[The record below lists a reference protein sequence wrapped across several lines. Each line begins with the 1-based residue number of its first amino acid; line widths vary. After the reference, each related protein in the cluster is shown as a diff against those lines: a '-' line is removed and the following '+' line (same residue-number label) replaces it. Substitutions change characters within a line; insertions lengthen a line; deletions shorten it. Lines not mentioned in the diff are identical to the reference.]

1 MQISSV
7 TCLYIRCLDTSVF
20 NFQNDKN
27 RHFLGVLSKRN
38 IYSASN
44 YCFPTTSL
52 CEKDTYILFFSDA
65 PVSNFRNRISII
77 FFSAMPVTEEHFL
90 HLSFFCDARL
100 MRHVPLFINLG
111 HCFCLIIETGKN

>member
-1 MQISSV
+1 MQLSSV

-44 YCFPTTSL
+44 YYVFLRLAFVKKTLAFYFFRKHL
-52 CEKDTYILFFSDA
+52 CLIYGIRYQE
-65 PVSNFRNRISII
+65 

-90 HLSFFCDARL
+90 HLSFFCEAPL
-100 MRHVPLFINLG
+100 MKHEPLFINLG
-111 HCFCLIIETGKN
+111 HCFCV